1 MYNFIKKI
9 GKIMTFSTA
18 DLCDAN
24 ADNVKILEMN
34 LSSYGAKESFY
45 GQIVTMKLDEDNRGL
60 VAMLRD
66 EEGKGKVAVVDVEQ
80 KFCAVVGDNLMG
92 FAAKNGWEGI
102 IINGYV
108 RDTKITKTIDAGLFA
123 LGTCPKRSTKI
134 SPCTKSTTLHFGNI
148 DFKEGE
154 WVYADEDG
162 VIVSTD
168 ALTLES

>member
-1 MYNFIKKI
+1 
-9 GKIMTFSTA
+9 MTFSTA

-24 ADNVKILEMN
+24 KNDVKVLEMN
-34 LSSYGAKESFY
+34 LSSYGAKSSFY
-45 GQIVTMKLDEDNRGL
+45 GQIVTIKLDEDNRGL

-108 RDTKITKTIDAGLFA
+108 RDTKITSTIDAGLFA
-123 LGTCPKRSTKI
+123 LGTCPRRSAKVSPSTKN
-134 SPCTKSTTLHFGNI
+134 TVLHFGGI

-162 VIVSTD
+162 VLVSAN
-168 ALTLES
+168 ALNLEA

>member
-1 MYNFIKKI
+1 
-9 GKIMTFSTA
+9 MTFSTA

-24 ADNVKILEMN
+24 ADNVKVLEMN
-34 LSSYGAKESFY
+34 LSSYGAKGSFY
-45 GQIVTMKLDEDNRGL
+45 GQIVTIKLDEDNSGL

-80 KFCAVVGDNLMG
+80 DFCAVVGDNLMG
-92 FAAKNGWEGI
+92 FAAKNDWEGI

-108 RDTKITKTIDAGLFA
+108 RDTKITKTIDAGLLA
-123 LGTCPKRSTKI
+123 LGTCPRRSAKR
-134 SPCTKSTTLHFGNI
+134 SPCTKNTVLNFGGI

-162 VIVSTD
+162 VIVSKS
-168 ALTLES
+168 ALIL

>member
-1 MYNFIKKI
+1 
-9 GKIMTFSTA
+9 MTFSTA

-24 ADNVKILEMN
+24 AENVKVLEMN
-34 LSSYGAKESFY
+34 LSSYGAKSSFY
-45 GQIVTMKLDEDNRGL
+45 GQIVTIKLDEDNRGL

-66 EEGKGKVAVVDVEQ
+66 EDGTGKVAVVDVEQ

-108 RDTKITKTIDAGLFA
+108 RDTNITRTIDAGLFA
-123 LGTCPKRSTKI
+123 LGTCPRRSAKI
-134 SPCTKSTTLHFGNI
+134 SPSTKSIVLHFGGI
-148 DFKEGE
+148 DINEGE

-162 VIVSTD
+162 VIVSAD
-168 ALTLES
+168 SLNLES